1 MFLTVIATL
10 AFCSSGWMAIILLG
24 WNRKKLV
31 ADLMRGLKKT
41 RLGPYIGNVDRSVE
55 SVWTSDSMKICH
67 PAPQPPYVDGETCR
81 LSNSCRYNMPGIT
94 AEKDEFTNLVEELE
108 EKSSSKIIFINHRS
122 KPGGFGGLN
131 LDILSNTD
139 TLSQKDAVKMIDIL
153 RDLPN
158 DQNLDIILNT
168 TGGSMTAAEVIINA
182 LTNHKG
188 KIRVYVPHHALS
200 AGLLLALAADEIYLE
215 KNAFVSPI
223 DPQLIGFSAASIIKY
238 ADQYGHIS
246 TGWVGD
252 IMKLASG
259 QAKSANNRM
268 NFLLKK
274 MLVDNYTSDD
284 IEIISDELASGKYN
298 HDKPLFYNDLKMYLD
313 NVHDGIPNDI
323 YKLYQLHNKSLC
335 R

>member
-1 MFLTVIATL
+1 
-10 AFCSSGWMAIILLG
+10 
-24 WNRKKLV
+24 
-31 ADLMRGLKKT
+31 
-41 RLGPYIGNVDRSVE
+41 
-55 SVWTSDSMKICH
+55 
-67 PAPQPPYVDGETCR
+67 
-81 LSNSCRYNMPGIT
+81 
-94 AEKDEFTNLVEELE
+94 
-108 EKSSSKIIFINHRS
+108 
-122 KPGGFGGLN
+122 
-131 LDILSNTD
+131 
-139 TLSQKDAVKMIDIL
+139 
-153 RDLPN
+153 
-158 DQNLDIILNT
+158 
-168 TGGSMTAAEVIINA
+168 
-182 LTNHKG
+182 
-188 KIRVYVPHHALS
+188 HALS